1 MNDKSTL
8 DDKSTLEQN
17 HKPRLTDPHAS
28 PAAFS
33 AMLALQKASMNAD
46 WSRL

>member
-8 DDKSTLEQN
+8 EQT

-28 PAAFS
+28 PVAFS
-33 AMLALQKASMNAD
+33 AMLALQKAVNQCG
-46 WSRL
+46 LEPLKP